1 MKTEQH
7 SNIIL
12 KLTDVI
18 NDDRVDLLRQVL
30 NERTRYLTVVLDDIY
45 QPQNTSAILRS
56 CECLGIQDLHV
67 IEDKN
72 DYKVNKMVVKGASK
86 WVRLYRYKQQK
97 GRKDCLDNIKNNGYK
112 VVAMTL
118 SRDSIP
124 LEGLPVTDKLALCFG
139 SEEAGLNKLIEANA
153 DYKVQIP
160 ITGFTQ
166 SYNVS
171 VSAGISLYYLIN
183 KIKDLQQDWQL
194 SKKEKETLLIDWL
207 SKSTP
212 TGKVLLEKYSE
223 NSKSTIT

>member
-1 MKTEQH
+1 MKTEKH
-7 SNIIL
+7 SNIIS

-18 NDDRVDLLRQVL
+18 NDDRVDLLHQVL

-45 QPQNTSAILRS
+45 QPQNASAILRS

-86 WVRLYRYKQQK
+86 WVRLSHYKQQK
-97 GRKDCLDNIKNNGYK
+97 GREDCLDNIKNNGYK

-118 SRDSIP
+118 SRNSIP
-124 LEGLPVTDKLALCFG
+124 LEELPVTDKLALCFG
-139 SEEAGLNKLIEANA
+139 SEETGLSKLIEDNA

-183 KIKDLQQDWQL
+183 KIKDLQQNWQL

-212 TGKVLLEKYSE
+212 TGKVLLEKYKKGILS
-223 NSKSTIT
+223 